1 MLALLVTLIKYFEDN
16 CKGRINSMFDIEV
29 VCEVI
34 IAAPVDI
41 SIE

>member
-1 MLALLVTLIKYFEDN
+1 MLALLVRLKKYFKDN

-29 VCEVI
+29 VCEVVI
-34 IAAPVDI
+34 FALVDI